1 MSALAAAQIA
11 QTAIGLGTG
20 AYQWYKGNKMEKEAV
35 RPFYEPPAEIKNY
48 LSAAEVSSLQGLPE
62 EQRQQ
67 YIDNVMRQVQSGMY
81 NASSRASGL
90 NAIGSTMAAAND
102 ANRDL
107 LSADAGAR
115 IQNRDKLQ
123 EARRV
128 YSDFEDKAFKIN
140 ELDPYEFTMNKAQ
153 ALQGAGMQNIM
164 GGANTATQ
172 YVQQDAN
179 KKEDKEKFD
188 YWMKMYDK
196 V

>member
-1 MSALAAAQIA
+1 
-11 QTAIGLGTG
+11 
-20 AYQWYKGNKMEKEAV
+20 
-35 RPFYEPPAEIKNY
+35 
-48 LSAAEVSSLQGLPE
+48 
-62 EQRQQ
+62 
-67 YIDNVMRQVQSGMY
+67 MY

-172 YVQQDAN
+172 YAQQDAN

-188 YWMKMYDK
+188 YWMKMYETGKGSGTTPPINSGGSINPTGGGLGQIGDFDSMG
-196 V
+196 